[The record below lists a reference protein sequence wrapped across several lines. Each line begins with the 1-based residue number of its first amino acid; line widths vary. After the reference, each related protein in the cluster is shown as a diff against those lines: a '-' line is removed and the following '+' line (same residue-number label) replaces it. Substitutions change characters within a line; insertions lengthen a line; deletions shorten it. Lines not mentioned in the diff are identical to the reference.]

1 MPRIEVLVRVML
13 DTGEE
18 TSGARFTIQ
27 NNLVNEIQ
35 GGFNPEGLV
44 RYLGERLRQ
53 SVIHCPIVA
62 LALPEVPAGE
72 VTEMDSWAIEHPTQR
87 ELQEA
92 VQHRLT
98 EEHVLPDI
106 GTLIFRP
113 SALER
118 LESYAQAIGRNSS
131 DLTAEDLQRESLTR
145 DFSLDDTP
153 AFPIEH
159 QGQFSSDG
167 GHVITEE
174 EFAAH
179 LRSSRSARL
188 GVQREQD
195 EARVREW
202 ASRLRNNDQEMTE
215 VAQRVAAEARFPSP
229 SREVSLPA
237 YDTPSEEV
245 QGLIDL
251 HREYPISLIQP
262 PGQER
267 MERLRQ
273 AYAGFGASAGI
284 EPTPGRFTRRTPR
297 NTQAE
302 GRVARPSR
310 GPSTPKEPEDRSAIP
325 TRYNR
330 KPVI

>member
-1 MPRIEVLVRVML
+1 MSMPIHRKSIGVSCVQVMPRIEVLVRVML

-18 TSGARFTIQ
+18 ASGARFTIQ

-35 GGFNPEGLV
+35 GGFNPEGLA

-72 VTEMDSWAIEHPTQR
+72 VTEMYSWAIEHPTQR

-106 GTLIFRP
+106 GTMIFRP

-153 AFPIEH
+153 AFPIEY

-167 GHVITEE
+167 GHAITEE
-174 EFAAH
+174 EFAARDGN
-179 LRSSRSARL
+179 LASAATLCATSVISWSSFQS
-188 GVQREQD
+188 
-195 EARVREW
+195 
-202 ASRLRNNDQEMTE
+202 
-215 VAQRVAAEARFPSP
+215 
-229 SREVSLPA
+229 
-237 YDTPSEEV
+237 
-245 QGLIDL
+245 
-251 HREYPISLIQP
+251 
-262 PGQER
+262 
-267 MERLRQ
+267 RLRQ